1 MPELRYNLLV
11 RDWVIIATGRAKR
24 PHDFIKAKKEIP
36 PIPEY
41 RDNCPFCPRN
51 ESLSPPE
58 TFRLGDAKV
67 WRTRV
72 VPNKFPALSSDEEIE
87 RKTDGIFNSVS
98 GFGVH
103 EVIVENPRHNTL
115 IALMSDKEVE
125 DIIRTYKTR
134 YLSLS
139 GKEHIEAIIIF
150 KNHGPAAGTSLEHPH
165 SQLIATPIVPPQIRS
180 RLEHA
185 TRYFDTTGKC
195 VGCFVLEQELKAK
208 ARVVIETDGFAVFMP
223 YASFVPFQMLVLPKR
238 HMASF
243 ADINDSEIFELA
255 SVLKIALSKLY
266 RGLDNPDFNYTIR
279 SIPVHENGEE
289 YFHWYLSILPRL
301 TQPAGFELG
310 SGMFINTALPE
321 EAAEF
326 LRNIKC

>member
-1 MPELRYNLLV
+1 
-11 RDWVIIATGRAKR
+11 
-24 PHDFIKAKKEIP
+24 
-36 PIPEY
+36 
-41 RDNCPFCPRN
+41 
-51 ESLSPPE
+51 
-58 TFRLGDAKV
+58 
-67 WRTRV
+67 
-72 VPNKFPALSSDEEIE
+72 
-87 RKTDGIFNSVS
+87 
-98 GFGVH
+98 
-103 EVIVENPRHNTL
+103 
-115 IALMSDKEVE
+115 
-125 DIIRTYKTR
+125 
-134 YLSLS
+134 
-139 GKEHIEAIIIF
+139 
-150 KNHGPAAGTSLEHPH
+150 
-165 SQLIATPIVPPQIRS
+165 
-180 RLEHA
+180 
-185 TRYFDTTGKC
+185 
-195 VGCFVLEQELKAK
+195 
-208 ARVVIETDGFAVFMP
+208 MP